1 MATVGI
7 NLKCN
12 DWKNIRDF
20 WTLQAALE
28 EKDDASEEEDVS
40 SEEEEDYSKEEVL
53 KVQNFGGTVIVVILV
68 PGQYKVPSYLVGF
81 AQHYY

>member
-12 DWKNIRDF
+12 NWKNIRDF

-40 SEEEEDYSKEEVL
+40 SEEEEDFSEEEVESSENVSP
-53 KVQNFGGTVIVVILV
+53 KSPDKDAEGENN
-68 PGQYKVPSYLVGF
+68 
-81 AQHYY
+81 